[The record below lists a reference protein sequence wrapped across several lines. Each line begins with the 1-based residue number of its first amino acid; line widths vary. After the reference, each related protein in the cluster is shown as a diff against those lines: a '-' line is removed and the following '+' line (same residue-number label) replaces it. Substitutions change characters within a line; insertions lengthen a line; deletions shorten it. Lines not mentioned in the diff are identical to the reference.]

1 MKLYYVVLDRCS
13 LSLGFEIKGEA
24 GEWEVVRNETG
35 DLNKRSGDVL
45 KCLDFILIIKGF

>member
-45 KCLDFILIIKGF
+45 KCLDFIVIIKGF